1 MHYGFRGNSQLLI
14 RSLTNRKQFVS
25 INDFNSSHIDITCR
39 VPQGSTLGPL
49 LFLLY
54 INDLNFSLN
63 AIASHFADD
72 TCIMFGSCKPRTLET
87 VLNCD

>member
-1 MHYGFRGNSQLLI
+1 MHYGFRGNSQSLI
-14 RSLTNRKQFVS
+14 RSFLTSRKQFVS
-25 INDFNSSHIDITCR
+25 INGFNSSHIDITCG

-63 AIASHFADD
+63 NAIASH
-72 TCIMFGSCKPRTLET
+72 L
-87 VLNCD
+87 LY